1 MVVVAVGCKVR
12 PFLRGTVEGGGCG
25 GSSKAV
31 QRFHAVG
38 AFQSKVPGLGGL
50 RIGIRV
56 PFVTDNPTVSN
67 ALSSRWAA
75 GDKDDARQA
84 EGRRRQRVYNL
95 AVNRY
100 GGANLFSIRPLW
112 KKSLDGGVPPPLSI
126 AGSNDPT
133 RRRGYPYPDRAK
145 FCIRPR

>member
-1 MVVVAVGCKVR
+1 VR
-12 PFLRGTVEGGGCG
+12 L
-25 GSSKAV
+25 
-31 QRFHAVG
+31 
-38 AFQSKVPGLGGL
+38 
-50 RIGIRV
+50 
-56 PFVTDNPTVSN
+56 TDNPTVSN

-112 KKSLDGGVPPPLSI
+112 KKSLDGGGPPPYLSP
-126 AGSNDPT
+126 DPT
-133 RRRGYPYPDRAK
+133 IQRADVDTPIQTVQNFVSGPDRVMGSSPVAAVGD
-145 FCIRPR
+145 C